1 MNHLFETAQAI
12 SAVGFLAYGLGCLLS
27 PAMRNEFARFGMPQ
41 WRIITGI
48 LQIAASVGLFVGFA
62 YPVCALLAATGLS
75 LMMCVAVGVRVKI
88 KDPPAGFLQALGC
101 FFLNAF
107 ITWKCLLKMGL

>member
-1 MNHLFETAQAI
+1 MNHLFKTAQAI

-62 YPVCALLAATGLS
+62 YPVCALLAAIGLS

-107 ITWKCLLKMGL
+107 ITWKCLLKMGF